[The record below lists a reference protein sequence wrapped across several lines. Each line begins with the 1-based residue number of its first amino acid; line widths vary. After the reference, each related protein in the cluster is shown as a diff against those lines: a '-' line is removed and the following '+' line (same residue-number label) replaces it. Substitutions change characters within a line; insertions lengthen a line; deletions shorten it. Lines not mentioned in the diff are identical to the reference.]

1 MDDKKKERPI
11 TSFFERKSIQ
21 VSENENPKPS
31 DTIRNDSSDQACSTT
46 KRSGSTTAS
55 IEPSSGNVNS
65 LNVDLPEKPHQLKL
79 KQFRLKE
86 VGKQKR
92 SFNPNGLM
100 SSSF

>member
-31 DTIRNDSSDQACSTT
+31 HTIRNDGSDQACSTT
-46 KRSGSTTAS
+46 KRCGSTTAS

-65 LNVDLPEKPHQLKL
+65 LNVDLPEKPH
-79 KQFRLKE
+79 
-86 VGKQKR
+86 
-92 SFNPNGLM
+92 
-100 SSSF
+100 